1 MFYFITSLVGGLV
14 VLLAVTLIYKAIKIV
29 FKSVSN
35 FIRPVSGTCE
45 PVTIRNSSAGPQK
58 KSKKSKA
65 VHDSLIPL
73 DRRNHE
79 MTGNWTK
86 THPVDP
92 DPHRNQNFEWLLHER
107 KSALVQ
113 DSYTVRRRCTPTP
126 PTLDMVSKPFRH
138 KRAPWVLEH
147 EAPFPDNPDCKSPK

>member
-14 VLLAVTLIYKAIKIV
+14 VLLAVTLIYKTIYIV

-73 DRRNHE
+73 DCRGHK
-79 MTGNWTK
+79 MAGNWSK

-92 DPHRNQNFEWLLHER
+92 DTHRIKNFEWLQRER
-107 KSALVQ
+107 NSALVE
-113 DSYTVRRRCTPTP
+113 DSYTVKRRCTPTP
-126 PTLDMVSKPFRH
+126 TTLDMVSKPFSH
-138 KRAPWVLEH
+138 KRAPWMLEH
-147 EAPFPDNPDCKSPK
+147 EASKKR

>member
-1 MFYFITSLVGGLV
+1 MFDLITLLVGSLV
-14 VLLAVTLIYKAIKIV
+14 VLLAVTLFYKTIYIV
-29 FKSVSN
+29 FKSLSN
-35 FIRPVSGTCE
+35 SIRPVSGTCV

-65 VHDSLIPL
+65 VHDSLIL
-73 DRRNHE
+73 MDHRNHE
-79 MTGNWTK
+79 MAGNWSK

-107 KSALVQ
+107 KSALVEN
-113 DSYTVRRRCTPTP
+113 SYTVRRRCTPTP

-138 KRAPWVLEH
+138 KRASWALEH
-147 EAPFPDNPDCKSPK
+147 EVSKKP

>member
-1 MFYFITSLVGGLV
+1 MLSYITLLAGSLV
-14 VLLAVTLIYKAIKIV
+14 VLLAVTLIYKTIYIV

-45 PVTIRNSSAGPQK
+45 PVTIRNNSAGPQK
-58 KSKKSKA
+58 KSKISNA

-79 MTGNWTK
+79 AARNRTK

-92 DPHRNQNFEWLLHER
+92 DPHRNQKFDWLVHER
-107 KSALVQ
+107 KSALAEG
-113 DSYTVRRRCTPTP
+113 SYTVRRRFTP
-126 PTLDMVSKPFRH
+126 PPPVLEMVSKPFSH
-138 KRAPWVLEH
+138 ERAPWVLEH
-147 EAPFPDNPDCKSPK
+147 EASKKP